1 MIKKPNLKILFNKAQ
16 IQKRINEIGCSIS
29 KNFTSEIPIL
39 ICILN
44 GSFIFFADLIR
55 SLSIDCEID
64 FIKVSSYKG
73 KRTTGKI
80 ILEKDISLNINGRHI
95 IIVEDIIDSGKT
107 VNFLLEKLNK
117 KDCQSI
123 SIVTMLKKSN
133 KFNFQ
138 LINEFIGFEI
148 KQEFVVGFGLDYN
161 QRFRNL
167 KEIHILK

>member
-148 KQEFVVGFGLDYN
+148 KQEFVVGYGLDYN
-161 QRFRNL
+161 QKFRNL
-167 KEIHILK
+167 EEIYILN

>member
-1 MIKKPNLKILFNKAQ
+1 MKKTNLEILFSKTQ
-16 IQKRINEIGCSIS
+16 IEKRINEIGCSIS
-29 KNFTSEIPIL
+29 KNFATKIPIL
-39 ICILN
+39 VCVLN

-64 FIKVSSYKG
+64 FLKVSSYQG
-73 KRTTGKI
+73 KKTTGKI
-80 ILEKDISLNINGRHI
+80 ILERDISFDINGRHI

-107 VNFLLEKLNK
+107 IRFLLKKFKNK
-117 KDCQSI
+117 NCRSI
-123 SIVTMLKKSN
+123 SVVAMLKKSN

-138 LINEFIGFEI
+138 LINEYIGFEI

-167 KEIHILK
+167 KEIYILK

>member
-1 MIKKPNLKILFNKAQ
+1 MIKKPNLEILFNKAQ
-16 IQKRINEIGCSIS
+16 IKKRVNEIGCSIS

-39 ICILN
+39 ICVLN

-80 ILEKDISLNINGRHI
+80 TLEKDISLNVNGRHI

-107 VNFLLEKLNK
+107 VNFLLEKLRK
-117 KDCQSI
+117 KNCRSI
-123 SIVTMLKKSN
+123 SLASMLKKSN

-138 LINEFIGFEI
+138 LVNEFIGFEI
-148 KQEFVVGFGLDYN
+148 KQEFVVGFGLDFD
-161 QRFRNL
+161 QKFRNL
-167 KEIHILK
+167 EEIYILK

>member
-1 MIKKPNLKILFNKAQ
+1 MKKKPNLEILFNKAQ
-16 IQKRINEIGCSIS
+16 IQNRINEIGRSIS
-29 KNFTSEIPIL
+29 KNFTTEIPIL
-39 ICILN
+39 VCVLN

-148 KQEFVVGFGLDYN
+148 KQEFVVGYGLDYN
-161 QRFRNL
+161 QKFRNL
-167 KEIHILK
+167 EEIYILN

>member
-1 MIKKPNLKILFNKAQ
+1 MKKKPSLKILFNDSQ
-16 IQKRINEIGCSIS
+16 IQKRISEIGYSIS
-29 KNFTSEIPIL
+29 KNFNTEIPIL
-39 ICILN
+39 VCVLN

-64 FIKVSSYKG
+64 FLKVSSYQG
-73 KRTTGKI
+73 KKTTGKI
-80 ILEKDISLNINGRHI
+80 ILEKDITHNIKGRHI

-107 VNFLLEKLNK
+107 VNFLLKKFEEKN
-117 KDCQSI
+117 CRSI
-123 SIVTMLKKSN
+123 SIVAMLKKSN

-138 LINEFIGFEI
+138 LINEYIGFEI

-167 KEIHILK
+167 KEICILN